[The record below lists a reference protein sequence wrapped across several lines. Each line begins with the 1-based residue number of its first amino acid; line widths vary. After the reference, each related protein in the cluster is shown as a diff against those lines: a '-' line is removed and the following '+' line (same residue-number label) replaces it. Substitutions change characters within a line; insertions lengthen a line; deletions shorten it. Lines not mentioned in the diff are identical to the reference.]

1 MAIEKGFP
9 CNSSILEIEE
19 GGVLIQ
25 EGCLFNIMAYGLV
38 LIQGIALITAW
49 VPIRGNA
56 VFVQA
61 KLQGFK
67 NGTFFSSFNTD
78 SPSSQMS
85 LRKYA
90 KNLTLRNGRNIRS
103 FRKINGCTFN
113 LKKN

>member
-67 NGTFFSSFNTD
+67 NGTFFPVLTQIAQARKWASVN
-78 SPSSQMS
+78 MLKI
-85 LRKYA
+85 LRYA
-90 KNLTLRNGRNIRS
+90 MGET
-103 FRKINGCTFN
+103 
-113 LKKN
+113 